1 MKIKK
6 GFVLRTICGE
16 HVVSGEG
23 LDQVNFS
30 KLVSLNET
38 AAYLWAA
45 VEGKEFDADTLKDL
59 LLERY
64 EVAEDVAARDAA
76 ALLDKWSEMDLVE

>member
-38 AAYLWAA
+38 AAYLWSA

-76 ALLDKWSEMDLVE
+76 ALLDKWSEMGLVE